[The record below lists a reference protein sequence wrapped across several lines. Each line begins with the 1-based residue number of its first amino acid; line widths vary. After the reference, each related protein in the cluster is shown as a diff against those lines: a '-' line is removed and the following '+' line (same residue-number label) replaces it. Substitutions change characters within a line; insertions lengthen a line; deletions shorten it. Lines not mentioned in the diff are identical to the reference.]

1 VHLVQMGKKQLLW
14 YEAPPKVHAAL
25 LRGTTADLD
34 GNISFE
40 KEALYLDSLNM
51 VCGLTAHMSQCSMCC
66 KADLVLA
73 QEHSGC
79 CQAWSISRK
88 YACVALLNACKRHVH
103 SICAAGMCQ
112 SNIKSLT
119 LLLHRQ

>member
-1 VHLVQMGKKQLLW
+1 MGKKQLLW

-40 KEALYLDSLNM
+40 REALYLDSLNM

-79 CQAWSISRK
+79 CQAWFISKNMHVLHCSTHARDT
-88 YACVALLNACKRHVH
+88 YIRFVLLACVRA
-103 SICAAGMCQ
+103 
-112 SNIKSLT
+112 T
-119 LLLHRQ
+119 